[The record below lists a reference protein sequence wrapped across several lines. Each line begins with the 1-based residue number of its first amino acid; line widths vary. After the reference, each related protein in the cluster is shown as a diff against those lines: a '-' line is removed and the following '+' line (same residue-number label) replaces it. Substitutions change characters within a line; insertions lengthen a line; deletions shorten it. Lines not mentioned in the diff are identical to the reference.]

1 VEPQRVKEVR
11 RASVASERVRSWI
24 TTTLTAFRVVPG
36 YAAFWLSRGC
46 GEIGWSA
53 SVIAMAWTAL
63 QVSDSSL
70 AVGATFAARL
80 FPALLF
86 GIPFGAFADRLD
98 RRRALMV
105 VNALAAAVLVGLA
118 IRAGAGQL
126 GLADLLIGSAILG
139 TADTMRGTLAQTYA
153 VDLAGRAGATNAI
166 ALSNLGAMSF
176 GAVGAAAGGIVLD
189 RFGASATFLLAAGGV
204 VLAALILLIAG
215 ATRQSAASRHQRTLD
230 MRTSMTLLAR
240 SRPVLLIA
248 IIVILGEVLGFSSLT
263 VIPAFARDV
272 LHVDAAGFGAI
283 SAARSIGGVL
293 SAIALA
299 ATVRQHDGVLMV
311 AVTAL
316 FGLAF
321 VVFAITPVF
330 VLSVALSVLIGA
342 AAAGLD
348 TLGQTLIQRNV
359 EDHERGAA
367 MGIWFFSIGFGPLG
381 HLGLGAA
388 ASILGPAVALGVSGG
403 LLVAATAGIA
413 VRTDARRLR

>member
-1 VEPQRVKEVR
+1 MEPQRVKEVG
-11 RASVASERVRSWI
+11 RAAVASHRVRSRI
-24 TTTLTAFRVVPG
+24 TITLSAFRVPG
-36 YAAFWLSRGC
+36 YAAFWLSSGC
-46 GEIGWSA
+46 GGIGWSV

-98 RRRALMV
+98 RRRALIV

-118 IRAGAGQL
+118 IRAGAGHL
-126 GLADLLIGSAILG
+126 GLADLLFASAILG
-139 TADTMRGTLAQTYA
+139 TADTMRGTLSQTYA

-166 ALSNLGAMSF
+166 ALANLGAMSF
-176 GAVGAAAGGIVLD
+176 GAIGAAAGGVVLD
-189 RFGASATFLLAAGGV
+189 RFGASVAFLVAAGGV
-204 VLAALILLIAG
+204 ISAALILLVAG
-215 ATRQSAASRHQRTLD
+215 AARRSAVSRHPPTVD

-240 SRPVLLIA
+240 NRPVLLIA

-272 LHVDAAGFGAI
+272 LGVDAAGFGAI
-283 SAARSIGGVL
+283 SAARSVGGVL
-293 SAIALA
+293 GATALA
-299 ATVRQHDGVLMV
+299 ATVRNHDGPLMV

-316 FGLAF
+316 FGLTF

-330 VLSVALSVLIGA
+330 VLSVALSVVIGA
-342 AAAGLD
+342 AAAALD

-367 MGIWFFSIGFGPLG
+367 MGIWFFGIGFGPLG

-388 ASILGPAVALGVSGG
+388 ASTVGPAVALGFSGA
-403 LLVAATAGIA
+403 LLVAATAAIA
-413 VRTDARRLR
+413 ARTDARRLG